1 MSAFRPKRLSIATI
15 SAEPMSIELSEPFGI
30 ATGSQLCA
38 ANVLVRLG
46 LSDGSC
52 GLGEAA
58 PFPAVSGET
67 QQGTLTALERVKH
80 EFLGEPAERWRLVC
94 QKMQELLPDQPSA
107 ACALECALLDA
118 WLRSLGCSMWCFFG
132 GSERSLVSDLTLP
145 TGSVD
150 AAARAARRALS
161 LGFRLLKVKVGG
173 QALDLDAERLRVI
186 ARSVPEARLVLD
198 ANGALSAEQALD
210 LLRESGPARQRIE
223 LFEQPT
229 AREDLDG
236 LRRVMLEGNI
246 EVAAD
251 ESAKSCDDVVHLCEK
266 RAASAI
272 NIKIM
277 KSGVSQALD
286 MITLAKRHGL
296 KLMVG
301 GMVESRLAMSVSA
314 CIAAGVGGFS
324 WVDLDTPLFMVNAPL
339 SGGFVRAGDCLHVD
353 VIETGHGVG
362 WLAAAC

>member
-1 MSAFRPKRLSIATI
+1 ALALPHPGLELHHARGRARHDQARQRTRIRQGLASAAVRDEPRALPGASDALAQQVREIPTLLPCGGNRITGHQDAKRQHAPERSRLLWWQPRRQTCEDPARMSAFRPKRLSIATI

-46 LSDGSC
+46 RSDGSC
-52 GLGEAA
+52 GLGDAA

-161 LGFRLLKVKVGG
+161 LGFRLRKAKGGG
-173 QALDLDAERLRVI
+173 QALDLDAERLRAI
-186 ARSVPEARLVLD
+186 ARSVPDARLVLD

-210 LLRESGPARQRIE
+210 L
-223 LFEQPT
+223 
-229 AREDLDG
+229 
-236 LRRVMLEGNI
+236 
-246 EVAAD
+246 
-251 ESAKSCDDVVHLCEK
+251 
-266 RAASAI
+266 
-272 NIKIM
+272 
-277 KSGVSQALD
+277 
-286 MITLAKRHGL
+286 
-296 KLMVG
+296 
-301 GMVESRLAMSVSA
+301 
-314 CIAAGVGGFS
+314 
-324 WVDLDTPLFMVNAPL
+324 
-339 SGGFVRAGDCLHVD
+339 
-353 VIETGHGVG
+353 
-362 WLAAAC
+362 